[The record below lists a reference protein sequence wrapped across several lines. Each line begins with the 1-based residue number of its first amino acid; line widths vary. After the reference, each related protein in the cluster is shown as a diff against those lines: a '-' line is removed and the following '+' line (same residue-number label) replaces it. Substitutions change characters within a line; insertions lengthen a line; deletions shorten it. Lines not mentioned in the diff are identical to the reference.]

1 MAAGLFHRA
10 ARDKGDR
17 DDDQPTARQTTVT
30 EEHTV
35 TTEPASGQAQVDER
49 QAVRERAAA
58 DTDTVRKRHPLAFNR
73 GSVPPGGAV
82 APPPERPAPES
93 AEPDPDRTA
102 EIEPTPEPRRWAR
115 TSFAATL
122 SLIVGVCAVLAALT
136 GRLAPVAV
144 VVGAVGLVVSAIALA
159 AVSRKHV
166 TGHHVALL
174 GLLTSIAGVV
184 LGIFAINK
192 SLPWLDSSA
201 DNVGHL
207 RNWLDARLPFMRD
220 W

>member
-1 MAAGLFHRA
+1 MAAGLSHRPA
-10 ARDKGDR
+10 HDKGDP
-17 DDDQPTARQTTVT
+17 DDDQPTTRQQTVT
-30 EEHTV
+30 DERTV
-35 TTEPASGQAQVDER
+35 TTEPATGQARVDER
-49 QAVRERAAA
+49 KTVREGAVA
-58 DTDTVRKRHPLAFNR
+58 DTGTATRKRHPLAFS
-73 GSVPPGGAV
+73 GESVPPGGAV
-82 APPPERPAPES
+82 APPPENTSTKREPEPTL
-93 AEPDPDRTA
+93 EV
-102 EIEPTPEPRRWAR
+102 EPTPEREPRRWAR

-122 SLIVGVCAVLAALT
+122 SLVVGVCAVLAALS

-144 VVGAVGLVVSAIALA
+144 AVGAIGLLLSAIGLA
-159 AVSRKHV
+159 AGSRKHV

-174 GLLTSIAGVV
+174 GLLTSIAGIV
-184 LGIFAINK
+184 LGVLAINK